1 MTTSELQVFLIDL
14 IDETKIIV
22 YSFDDPIS
30 GNIFIFNAEL
40 LTVMK
45 NVEVLGYTEI
55 LGNVTPRFGVK
66 PIILGYENG
75 KYELVYAPKGL
86 GYVFKSDGKIA
97 RHNRIQVILKSEP
110 IKVPNIDN
118 VILNSKTN
126 DLPEINLAN
135 PDSEDINR
143 YIGMSQQGIEYSTN
157 LTYDELTKPKFSLPS
172 SRKVTPIVEKI
183 EVVLPKSQIQAPV
196 VILPQIQTPVVQPT
210 AVIVSQVQ
218 PNLPQICNSA
228 LPQQFDVENDGN
240 RGLMSPSPILTKP
253 KKKAP
258 TVSITSPEVTAEIKE
273 LKTEVTELRSML
285 KALTQRIYQ
294 VYPVEMPQELRYNG
308 KIGPIIDFDTIQKMM
323 ADQQISAMVVEPLF
337 QPYGGSHRGTNRI
350 LTFTD
355 KEGKIY
361 HVRADH
367 DNKTNNISK
376 CKA

>member
-1 MTTSELQVFLIDL
+1 MMSELQVFLVDL
-14 IDETKIIV
+14 ADQTKIIV
-22 YSFDDPIS
+22 YSLDNPQT
-30 GNIFIFNAEL
+30 GNLVIFNAEL

-45 NVEVLGYTEI
+45 NVQVTGYTEI
-55 LGNVTPRFGVK
+55 SGDVTSKFGVK

-97 RHNRIQVILKSEP
+97 RHNQIQVILKSEP
-110 IKVPNIDN
+110 IKVPDLDK

-126 DLPEINLAN
+126 DLPEIVLAT
-135 PDSEDINR
+135 PDTDDINK
-143 YIGMSQQGIEYSTN
+143 YIAMSQQGIEYSTN
-157 LTYDELTKPKFSLPS
+157 LTYDELMKPKFSLPS
-172 SRKVTPIVEKI
+172 SKKPIIEKI
-183 EVVLPKSQIQAPV
+183 EFVLPRSQIELVISPLQQPPTI
-196 VILPQIQTPVVQPT
+196 ILPQIQPNAIIVPSQPT
-210 AVIVSQVQ
+210 
-218 PNLPQICNSA
+218 LPQLNNSA
-228 LPQQFDVENDGN
+228 LPQQFDIENG
-240 RGLMSPSPILTKP
+240 GSISPIPKIIKP
-253 KKKAP
+253 KKI
-258 TVSITSPEVTAEIKE
+258 SSPSVCIQTDVEIKE
-273 LKTEVTELRSML
+273 LKIEVAELRSML

-323 ADQQISAMVVEPLF
+323 SDNLITGMVVEPLF

-367 DNKTNNISK
+367 DAKTNNIVK
-376 CKA
+376 CRT